1 MKTNFLS
8 KEQALKE
15 RKWLVVDAQDQT
27 LGRLASKVATL
38 LRGKHKPFF
47 TPHVDCGDFVVIL
60 NADKVKVTGNK
71 LTQKK
76 YYRHSGYIGGIKE
89 TGLDEMIAKS
99 PERVIELAVKR
110 MLPKGSLGRS
120 MGNKL
125 KVYSGTEHPH
135 SAQQPE
141 AVAV

>member
-8 KEQALKE
+8 KEQALAD
-15 RKWLVVDAQDQT
+15 RKWLIIDAEGQT
-27 LGRLASKVATL
+27 LGRLASRVATL

-47 TPHVDCGDFVVIL
+47 TPHVDCGDFVIVV

-71 LTQKK
+71 LSQKK
-76 YYRHSGYIGGIKE
+76 YYHHSGYIGGIKE
-89 TGLDEMIAKS
+89 KSLDEMLSKNS
-99 PERVIELAVKR
+99 DKVIQLAVKR
-110 MLPKGSLGRS
+110 MLPKGALGRS
-120 MGNKL
+120 LNTKL
-125 KVYSGTEHPH
+125 KVYTGSEHPH